1 MPKIPDCDRCLM
13 CAHDPSLVC
22 AVRPYGQDS
31 DFCPDFRPDP
41 DLGNNRFKDFLN
53 LQWQHQ
59 ETPDADDELFSNPFD
74 LDPNEEQEEPEG
86 ASYYNGELIRQPS
99 QSRTREE
106 QLWLLD
112 NHPLFTSV
120 CPGCK
125 YRFPQANF
133 HIVDFDCPNCGWIDD
148 SV

>member
-1 MPKIPDCDRCLM
+1 MPRIPDCDLCRY
-13 CAHDPSLVC
+13 CAHDYHLVC
-22 AVRPYGQDS
+22 ALHPAGPTNDNCS
-31 DFCPDFRPDP
+31 DYQPDP
-41 DLGNNRFKDFLN
+41 ELENISFQDFLG
-53 LQWQHQ
+53 LQHQ
-59 ETPDADDELFSNPFD
+59 QRENIEADEPYSNPYS
-74 LDPNEEQEEPEG
+74 LNPNDEQWEPEG

-99 QSRTREE
+99 QQRTREE

-133 HIVDFDCPNCGWIDD
+133 HIVHFDCPNRGWVDD
-148 SV
+148 SI